1 MAQVVGAQS
10 LSGVHLP
17 TWTQLEFQPQ
27 MAPAAATKVKKKL
40 NQIILDVLYPCIGPG
55 WPLTKVTTV
64 MRMNRVT
71 RVTRV
76 TRATWMTIDQGDQG
90 D

>member
-27 MAPAAATKVKKKL
+27 MAPAAATKVKKSCTWH
-40 NQIILDVLYPCIGPG
+40 VGPLH
-55 WPLTKVTTV
+55 W
-64 MRMNRVT
+64 T
-71 RVTRV
+71 RVTPDQGNHSNEDEHSDQGDPGNQGD
-76 TRATWMTIDQGDQG
+76 ADDQGDQG